1 VWQQHLYDREDL
13 LNQQL
18 ATINQDDVDSQ

>member
-18 ATINQDDVDSQ
+18 ATINQDDADSQ